1 MEKSNDMSS
10 LSTYQKSLVRD
21 AMTLLARAIY
31 NIDFALN
38 SDAVDDL
45 EDAQSLAFERRNIND
60 TITNLKKL
68 VNE

>member
-1 MEKSNDMSS
+1 MSS
-10 LSTYQKSLVRD
+10 LSTYQKSLVGD

-45 EDAQSLAFERRNIND
+45 EDAEALAKERRSID
-60 TITNLKKL
+60 DVITNLKKL

>member
-1 MEKSNDMSS
+1 MSS
-10 LSTYQKSLVRD
+10 LSIFQKSLVRD

-38 SDAVDDL
+38 SDAVDEL
-45 EDAQSLAFERRNIND
+45 EDAEALEKERRSIDDVIN
-60 TITNLKKL
+60 NLKKL

>member
-31 NIDFALN
+31 NIDFTLN

-45 EDAQSLAFERRNIND
+45 EDAEALAKERRSID
-60 TITNLKKL
+60 DVITNLKKL